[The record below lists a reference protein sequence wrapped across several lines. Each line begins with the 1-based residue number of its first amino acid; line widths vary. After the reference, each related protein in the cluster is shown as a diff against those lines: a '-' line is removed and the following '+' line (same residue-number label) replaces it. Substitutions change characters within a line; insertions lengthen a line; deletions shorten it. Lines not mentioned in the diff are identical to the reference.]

1 MIPQRLCMFI
11 FQFWQEISR
20 IKKKMIDEVYA
31 ENCSGSNICYEWFET
46 FITGEFDLKNFLTG
60 EFDLKKE

>member
-1 MIPQRLCMFI
+1 MVLQRFCMFI

-20 IKKKMIDEVYA
+20 IKKKTIDEVYA
-31 ENCSGSNICYEWFET
+31 GNSLGSNICYEWFGT
-46 FITGEFDLKNFLTG
+46 FITGEFDLKNFITD